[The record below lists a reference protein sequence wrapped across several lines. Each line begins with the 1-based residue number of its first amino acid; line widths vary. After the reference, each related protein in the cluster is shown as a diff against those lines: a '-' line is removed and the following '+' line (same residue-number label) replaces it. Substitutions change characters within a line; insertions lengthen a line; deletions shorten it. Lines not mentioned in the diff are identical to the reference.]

1 MSSICCTNFI
11 NLSMKHFDMVK
22 TGKLI
27 KELRTELGMTQT
39 QLADK
44 IGSVQCTIAQYE
56 NGSSK
61 LSVDILMN
69 VAQALETSAD
79 YLLGLTD

>member
-1 MSSICCTNFI
+1 
-11 NLSMKHFDMVK
+11 MKHFDMVK